1 MFGRIPQLSYLVLEF
16 CFRNFSLNFRFCF
29 ISSDCSVQI
38 IYFFLI
44 QFWQTVCFQKVVR
57 FFLDC
62 QISWHIFVHSIL
74 LMAFCVSVVSVR
86 IFPLVFLIL
95 FIWIFAPFFLVSLT
109 RNLSVLFTL
118 AKNPVFTVL
127 VFFPLLSL
135 FYLFP
140 L

>member
-16 CFRNFSLNFRFCF
+16 CFRDFSLNFRFCF

-95 FIWIFAPFFLVSLT
+95 FIWIFAPFFLVSLA

-127 VFFPLLSL
+127 VFFPLFSL
-135 FYLFP
+135 CYLFP